1 MYVVITPE
9 TGDMRRF
16 EEEGDPETAL
26 VRAIASTQPGDVVAL
41 IRRGS
46 IARVWTAPSGP
57 EPSGASAASPN
68 V

>member
-16 EEEGDPETAL
+16 EEEDDPTSAL
-26 VRAIASTQPGDVVAL
+26 VRAVASARPGDIVAL

-46 IARVWTAPSGP
+46 ITRVWTAPGEPGP
-57 EPSGASAASPN
+57 ASPEHGLQA
-68 V
+68 